1 MFQTCHNT
9 IMNILLM
16 HSSWTAG
23 MEYTNSWNN
32 QQSTFLVNQ
41 NSCMEI
47 HCLVHQPF
55 VYYWLAEIQ
64 YQFMR
69 YFVNLL
75 ISLIEICAQSG
86 KNEHKYLNID
96 KSCFFLAF
104 TTHLKELQQ
113 FSDTKNTVMSIS
125 DRTPVADYMDLIILQ
140 LPSQSIS
147 LTLSMQKSKYTTY
160 LSQVTDKCCTLT
172 LTVQLYWQH
181 LLKMVETFTGTP
193 LICAMSTFSFS
204 VMCHCS
210 SRSSPDCF
218 IINLIKQ
225 TA

>member
-104 TTHLKELQQ
+104 TAHLKELQLQ
-113 FSDTKNTVMSIS
+113 LSDTKNTVMSIS

-147 LTLSMQKSKYTTY
+147 LTLSMQKSRYTTY

-172 LTVQLYWQH
+172 LKYSNGPVVLA
-181 LLKMVETFTGTP
+181 TP
-193 LICAMSTFSFS
+193 LE
-204 VMCHCS
+204 
-210 SRSSPDCF
+210 
-218 IINLIKQ
+218 NG
-225 TA
+225 